1 MFGIGGTEFAII
13 LIFGFLLFGPDK
25 LPGVG
30 RTVGRA
36 IRQFRE
42 AEEGFTQ
49 VVQSEVVDPF
59 TQAAES
65 GIRGEDAS
73 DKAKPAKQAAGPDEA
88 SDAEPAPANESFA
101 ERKARME
108 AERAAAKQRPVD
120 KPDEPADDVDS
131 DEDIKPQREVAPMSA
146 PAEPAAPATGKRSL
160 AALYGLDEDDQDPS
174 GGAAEDAD
182 AAPADDGEEEGA

>member
-1 MFGIGGTEFAII
+1 VFGIGGTEFAII

-65 GIRGEDAS
+65 GIRGEDSAS
-73 DKAKPAKQAAGPDEA
+73 AKPAKETAKAEGGEA
-88 SDAEPAPANESFA
+88 SEPAPANESFA

-131 DEDIKPQREVAPMSA
+131 DEDIKPQRKVAPMSE
-146 PAEPAAPATGKRSL
+146 PAAPAAPATGKRSL
-160 AALYGLDEDDQDPS
+160 AALYGLDEDDEDAS
-174 GGAAEDAD
+174 EGAAEDAD